1 MLNDIR
7 TQSRIQPGEIKEIDE
22 GVDCLYAR
30 ILFES
35 IQHSKPDE
43 RNDAKRI
50 LATVVLAKEPL
61 RKCDLVEL
69 LSTNTSDSSDVLE
82 TIESTLWELSPIIPV
97 SDAND
102 ELRVCHKTV
111 SDFLLSHDRSVAAMK
126 RVVESWNS
134 DHRQKKWDLDTSI
147 SDLVLDYEEENRS
160 LALACVHLWRRSFM
174 SDIHDVAELV
184 HQANGSL
191 YYASQHWLEHLEGA
205 GGSRIRNLECLADA
219 MELAYGRL
227 QRYAPQMMLAAEA
240 ASAFTARLRDA
251 ADFASQCIDEVQVSD
266 GNIFCSSEENSC
278 LIYGTLSYRATY
290 C

>member
-1 MLNDIR
+1 MTDFAAGLFIWADLVIKYVGQRTGAGRPIKRLQDVLNDIR
-7 TQSRIQPGEIKEIDE
+7 TQSRIQPGKVKELDE

-35 IQHSKPDE
+35 IQHSNPDE
-43 RNDAKRI
+43 RKDAKRI

-69 LSTNTSDSSDVLE
+69 LSTDTSDPRGVLE
-82 TIESTLWELSPIIPV
+82 SIESTLWELSPIIPV

-111 SDFLLSHDRSVAAMK
+111 SDFLLSHDRGVAAMK

-147 SDLVLDYEEENRS
+147 SDLVLDCEKENRS

-174 SDIHDVAELV
+174 DSRNVAELV
-184 HQANGSL
+184 RQANGSL
-191 YYASQHWLEHLEGA
+191 YYASRHWLEHLEGR
-205 GGSRIRNLECLADA
+205 GRQPDTERKGPCGRNETRI
-219 MELAYGRL
+219 
-227 QRYAPQMMLAAEA
+227 
-240 ASAFTARLRDA
+240 
-251 ADFASQCIDEVQVSD
+251 
-266 GNIFCSSEENSC
+266 
-278 LIYGTLSYRATY
+278 
-290 C
+290 